1 MEQDMVGDML
11 AKRRD
16 RAIATILRV
25 KENEC
30 DKFLPGDVSRR
41 MRKVVLDEMNDFH
54 SFVMDLCTSFE
65 DNSIVN
71 ELWLRKIDEMHR
83 DIRGIRQNLTD
94 EMLPQVQDREAAL

>member
-1 MEQDMVGDML
+1 MQDDMVGDML

-41 MRKVVLDEMNDFH
+41 MRKVVLDEMNDFCEMALDLMS
-54 SFVMDLCTSFE
+54 SFDSGA
-65 DNSIVN
+65 DVN
-71 ELWLRKIDEMHR
+71 ELWLQKINELHSHFLGGHAVR
-83 DIRGIRQNLTD
+83 
-94 EMLPQVQDREAAL
+94 